1 MVAMGRN
8 NGTFKYTVI
17 QEAQRDPATGFFTE
31 AGASD
36 FLPGCECQIEKSIPA
51 KQIIGEDGQMHAY
64 TYDVFIPKYFKGE
77 LAIGAEIEV
86 ISEDG
91 VTDKFTIQGI
101 DDLNR
106 KYIEI
111 WG

>member
-1 MVAMGRN
+1 MGRN
-8 NGTFKYTVI
+8 NGTFNYTSI
-17 QEAQRDPATGFFTE
+17 QEPERDPNTGFLTE
-31 AGASD
+31 AGAAVWNR
-36 FLPGCECQIEKSIPA
+36 GCECQIEKSIPA
-51 KQIIGEDGQMHAY
+51 KQMIGEDGQMHAY

-77 LAIGAEIEV
+77 LAIGALMQV

-91 VTDKFTIQGI
+91 IVDEFTIQGV

-106 KYIEI
+106 KYIEV